1 MKLSTLVCFLW
12 LTFFA
17 LTRAAETAEIKDPAI
32 SGGVADG
39 KVRLVI
45 EGLLSGQAADKDKL
59 IFSTSLQ
66 HWIKADRDKL
76 TQHLE
81 ATFNILQGDAKELPL
96 TITGEGDIKQ
106 ITGEALQ
113 DWSVRQEANGTRTL
127 LLRPKKSD
135 KPLTQLAVVIIVE
148 RELKTWKNPLP
159 TFALTPP
166 QPVLFSGFVRVES
179 VPELN
184 VQPETPS
191 GLFPVEVKYLPE
203 AMRGELKPDEP
214 EPLAFQFHGAAYT
227 L

>member
-1 MKLSTLVCFLW
+1 VAHVGGTL
-12 LTFFA
+12 
-17 LTRAAETAEIKDPAI
+17 RQTAEIKDPAI

-113 DWSVRQEANGTRTL
+113 DWSIRQEPNGVRTL
-127 LLRPKKSD
+127 LLRPKKGD

-148 RELKTWKNPLP
+148 RELKSWKNPLP
-159 TFALTPP
+159 DLRAHAAAAGAVQRFCARGIRAGTQRATG
-166 QPVLFSGFVRVES
+166 SA
-179 VPELN
+179 ELA
-184 VQPETPS
+184 S
-191 GLFPVEVKYLPE
+191 FRWK
-203 AMRGELKPDEP
+203 
-214 EPLAFQFHGAAYT
+214 
-227 L
+227 